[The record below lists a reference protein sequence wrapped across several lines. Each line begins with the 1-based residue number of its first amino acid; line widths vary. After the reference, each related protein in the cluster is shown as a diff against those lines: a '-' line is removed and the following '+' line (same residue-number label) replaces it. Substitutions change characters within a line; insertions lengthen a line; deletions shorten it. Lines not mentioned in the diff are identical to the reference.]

1 VGSESAVKP
10 KGAEV
15 FACGAINL
23 ADKERV
29 MIWDVD
35 RDDAMDSGEGW
46 VPVTV
51 GSSKCLF
58 PNTKKY
64 ITSVNNVNLLIR
76 GTRRKAQIEPSKVR
90 GESTVVGGGH
100 DGGHR
105 SA

>member
-58 PNTKKY
+58 PNTKY